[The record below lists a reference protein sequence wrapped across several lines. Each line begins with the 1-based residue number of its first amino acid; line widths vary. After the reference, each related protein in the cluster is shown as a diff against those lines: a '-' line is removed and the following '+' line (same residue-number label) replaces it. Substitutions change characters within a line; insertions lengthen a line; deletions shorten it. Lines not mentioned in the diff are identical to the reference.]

1 MCVYKDWL
9 PNKRSGSKP
18 VLQWQSVLPHTCLPT
33 VCLFVAED
41 TSVQSSGVPASARRR
56 RFRKVPIHGSRGQ
69 DGSNLLPRKGIV
81 GVRFSCHTFSARLL
95 SDVSRETAP
104 GTLSL
109 TGELFDLRHA
119 ISGRVAVFRKK
130 AGFAPPMTKSHE
142 DFKIHASETGLDT
155 SCQTGK
161 KFFSIYQKPLQSK

>member
-41 TSVQSSGVPASARRR
+41 TSVQSSGVPASARRK

-81 GVRFSCHTFSARLL
+81 GVGFSCRTFSACLL

-119 ISGRVAVFRKK
+119 ISGRFAAFRKK
-130 AGFAPPMTKSHE
+130 AGFAPR
-142 DFKIHASETGLDT
+142 
-155 SCQTGK
+155 
-161 KFFSIYQKPLQSK
+161 